1 MPRKPLSRPWTP
13 EEIAL
18 LSKLLRD
25 DEDLHH
31 IARKLKR
38 SASAIR
44 LQKRKLAQS
53 ERRRPGERGQA

>member
-1 MPRKPLSRPWTP
+1 MTRRPITRRWTP

-18 LSKLLRD
+18 LSNLLRD
-25 DEDLHH
+25 GEDLHH

-38 SASAIR
+38 SASVVR

-53 ERRRPGERGQA
+53 ERRRPSERG